1 MDRKQWIRLAVG
13 FTAVG
18 VALMFTPVVAFAQEA
33 SRAAEHATFLS
44 SNGAAW
50 LGGAIGAGLA
60 IMGGA
65 AGIGRIGGSAVESMA
80 RQPAAAG
87 QISTAMIITAA
98 MIEGATLFAVVVGM
112 MAVLKVSCVGGARA
126 ARLCP
131 SRAIGSKPNE
141 ASDYS
146 RSPFLP
152 PRRCRCTRRST
163 RRKRA

>member
-1 MDRKQWIRLAVG
+1 MASRPTLLPAQRINEGNEGMDRKNLSKLALG
-13 FTAVG
+13 FFVFGAVM
-18 VALMFTPVVAFAQEA
+18 VLMPTTVFAQEA
-33 SRAAEHATFLS
+33 AEKGTFLT

-112 MAVLKVSCVGGARA
+112 LAVLK
-126 ARLCP
+126 
-131 SRAIGSKPNE
+131 
-141 ASDYS
+141 
-146 RSPFLP
+146 
-152 PRRCRCTRRST
+152 TT
-163 RRKRA
+163 